1 MRDESKTDSQE
12 ITVSLKNRLD
22 YRYID
27 LRVPATQA
35 VFRIQAG
42 VCKYFREFLDGENFL
57 EIHSPKIIPG
67 SSEGGSEVFTFDY
80 FGTQASLA
88 QSP

>member
-1 MRDESKTDSQE
+1 MRDESQTDSKE

-22 YRYID
+22 NRFFD

-35 VFRIQAG
+35 VFRLQAG
-42 VCKYFREFLDGENFL
+42 VCKYFREYLESQDFL

-67 SSEGGSEVFTFDY
+67 ASEGGSEVFTFDY
-80 FGTQASLA
+80 FGTKASLA
-88 QSP
+88 

>member
-1 MRDESKTDSQE
+1 MRDESKTDNKE

-22 YRYID
+22 NRFFD
-27 LRVPATQA
+27 LRVPTTQA

-42 VCKYFREFLDGENFL
+42 VCKYYREYLDSQGFL

-67 SSEGGSEVFTFDY
+67 ASEGGSEVFTFDY
-80 FGTQASLA
+80 FGTKASLA
-88 QSP
+88 